1 MPSNE
6 LSPSEDVRPA
16 LNATSPRLLIEAQV
30 KLNGLKLSRALSAT
44 LVNVCG
50 AACAVAASSMNSP
63 SAKMASA
70 PRTKCSAASACP
82 RTRRLCVMTP
92 PFLARPSPA
101 ARTEQR
107 GPSSVSPLNRLAG
120 STVCFFERFPNDS
133 CSGSTDAAS
142 VGAAQVTCTSP
153 IDRPP
158 IPPDLSHQRRV
169 HDQVPK
175 RPDRRHVGAP
185 EQPVPLHENGHLAV
199 VAAGPVRDPAD
210 VHHPVHGP
218 VDDLGGPLVV
228 EQVERGEGKPVEVRA
243 WCLPQIHRQPVEERR
258 PLRAVARVRVIP
270 AEQFPDLPP
279 DHEKRAGDA
288 GGARRRVARGDLLHQ
303 PREVVRAARRRQRP
317 YVREPEVAR
326 ELVDS
331 PGPGGVRAVR
341 EPHRGSASLQS
352 RSRGFVTLGSS
363 LYGWRRTTLHVRD
376 TADEDPPL
384 SPADASNRRIDET
397 CQ

>member
-92 PFLARPSPA
+92 PFLARLSPA

-133 CSGSTDAAS
+133 CSGSTEAS
-142 VGAAQVTCTSP
+142 VGAARVRGRPPCESRLGGRRRRARHGRGVWLGFQPVAPGTAG
-153 IDRPP
+153 DRP
-158 IPPDLSHQRRV
+158 RT
-169 HDQVPK
+169 
-175 RPDRRHVGAP
+175 VGRGI
-185 EQPVPLHENGHLAV
+185 ELTLAV
-199 VAAGPVRDPAD
+199 VENDEQAPITQVS
-210 VHHPVHGP
+210 
-218 VDDLGGPLVV
+218 DDSVSDGNVGPLVHV
-228 EQVERGEGKPVEVRA
+228 Q
-243 WCLPQIHRQPVEERR
+243 
-258 PLRAVARVRVIP
+258 RV
-270 AEQFPDLPP
+270 
-279 DHEKRAGDA
+279 
-288 GGARRRVARGDLLHQ
+288 
-303 PREVVRAARRRQRP
+303 
-317 YVREPEVAR
+317 
-326 ELVDS
+326 
-331 PGPGGVRAVR
+331 
-341 EPHRGSASLQS
+341 
-352 RSRGFVTLGSS
+352 
-363 LYGWRRTTLHVRD
+363 
-376 TADEDPPL
+376 
-384 SPADASNRRIDET
+384 
-397 CQ
+397 